1 MEQTK
6 FPHSKTSKT
15 KNASMTYRMLLQHEE
30 EGRVSWT
37 WILRINTQGW
47 YFFAP
52 HLFKIKYK
60 TNKEPLHT
68 NAYRCRPRRVQ
79 FSLANGHMTAGVGG
93 QPSEAEN
100 RQSSLQDNQML

>member
-1 MEQTK
+1 MGKWNRPSFLIPRQVK
-6 FPHSKTSKT
+6 L
-15 KNASMTYRMLLQHEE
+15 KNAGMTSRRLLQHEE

-37 WILRINTQGW
+37 WDLEDQHPRVV
-47 YFFAP
+47 FFAP

-79 FSLANGHMTAGVGG
+79 FSLANGHMTGG
-93 QPSEAEN
+93 AA
-100 RQSSLQDNQML
+100 